1 VHQLICHWSK
11 PSTRLRVYLFYPNF
25 LSHVLLGLSFT
36 ACGRDSSP
44 PVAQQ
49 HRPPAAARR
58 LWLLAGCLWLAAAS
72 VMQQQGQG
80 AKVWR

>member
-1 VHQLICHWSK
+1 M
-11 PSTRLRVYLFYPNF
+11 YLC
-25 LSHVLLGLSFT
+25 LSIIHGSFVLGYCIAPGST